1 MFHVKH
7 DGSRKLPPCGPQKFH
22 VEHAAMLSLAFIG
35 VWVFHVEHHVHGL
48 MLFHVKQRWL
58 AEFRDV

>member
-1 MFHVKH
+1 
-7 DGSRKLPPCGPQKFH
+7 
-22 VEHAAMLSLAFIG
+22 MLSLAFIG